1 MSTKISNFSNGYS
14 ARITR
19 HPAHT
24 ELAVMRDGKVDT
36 STPIT
41 GDVLIFL
48 PDEEK
53 QLGETLQAIIEL
65 PNPSTPTRPE
75 EPNVKETQKP
85 DFPAWIE
92 ELSPADI
99 AAINQGGCDSGAY
112 MPAVTYSTAVET
124 MSQHGDEVME
134 YLTWNDYFESPTP
147 PSDASWSQR
156 CCFFLSAAVE
166 LFCRTHEHLEDWDKE
181 DWD

>member
-1 MSTKISNFSNGYS
+1 MKTTETANFTNGYS

-24 ELAVMRDGKVDT
+24 ELAVMRDGRVDT

-53 QLGETLQAIIEL
+53 ELGETLQAITNL
-65 PNPSTPTRPE
+65 PNPATRTE
-75 EPNVKETQKP
+75 ETNVTETEKP
-85 DFPAWIE
+85 DFPEWIE
-92 ELSPADI
+92 ELSPSDI

-124 MSQHGDEVME
+124 MAKYGDEIMQ
-134 YLTWNDYFESPTP
+134 YLAWNDYFEPPTP

-166 LFCRTHEHLEDWDKE
+166 LWCRSHEHLEDWDKE

>member
-1 MSTKISNFSNGYS
+1 MSTTRTANFGNGYS

-24 ELAVMRDGKVDT
+24 ELAVLRNGKVDT

-48 PDEEK
+48 PGED
-53 QLGETLQAIIEL
+53 LGETLQAISEL
-65 PNPSTPTRPE
+65 PNPNPETRSE
-75 EPNVKETQKP
+75 EPNVQETQKP

-92 ELSPADI
+92 ELSPSDI
-99 AAINQGGCDSGAY
+99 AAINQGGCESGAY

-134 YLTWNDYFESPTP
+134 YLNWNDYFEAPTP

-156 CCFFLSAAVE
+156 CCFFLSVAVE
-166 LFCRTHEHLEDWDKE
+166 LWCQSHEHLEDWDKE